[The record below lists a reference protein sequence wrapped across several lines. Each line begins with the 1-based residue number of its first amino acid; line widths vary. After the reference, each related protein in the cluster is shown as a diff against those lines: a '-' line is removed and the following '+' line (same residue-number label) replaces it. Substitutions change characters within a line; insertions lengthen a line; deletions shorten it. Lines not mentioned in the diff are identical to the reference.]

1 MSRPDRHLVPNV
13 QRGMTLIELMVVVV
27 VVAIL
32 ASIAVPSYRN
42 YVLRTHRTEA
52 KSALL
57 ALAAQQEK
65 FYVQNNTY
73 AGNGVLTTAPPNGLG
88 MPATTENGWYT
99 LSIMAAD
106 AETFTARATAAGGQL
121 DDTDCATMSITALG
135 VKTAT
140 KQGGGAS
147 TVCWN

>member
-1 MSRPDRHLVPNV
+1 MTRLYRDSMPGG
-13 QRGMTLIELMVVVV
+13 QAGMTLIELMIVVV

-32 ASIAVPSYRN
+32 ASIAVPSYRS

-73 AGNGVLTTAPPNGLG
+73 AGNGVLTTAPPTGLG
-88 MPATTENGWYT
+88 MPATTENGWYA
-99 LSIMAAD
+99 LSITAAD

-140 KQGGGAS
+140 KQGGAAS